1 VWIKRLY
8 IWNCFEPLRQN
19 LDGES
24 AEHYLKSVWRT
35 ESLHEDDNDMYHA
48 KWLHDIIDDSKYQR
62 NSYIAEDITIFSFE
76 KKKKMTYKNGKFYDI
91 KYFLAK

>member
-1 VWIKRLY
+1 
-8 IWNCFEPLRQN
+8 
-19 LDGES
+19 
-24 AEHYLKSVWRT
+24 
-35 ESLHEDDNDMYHA
+35 MYHA